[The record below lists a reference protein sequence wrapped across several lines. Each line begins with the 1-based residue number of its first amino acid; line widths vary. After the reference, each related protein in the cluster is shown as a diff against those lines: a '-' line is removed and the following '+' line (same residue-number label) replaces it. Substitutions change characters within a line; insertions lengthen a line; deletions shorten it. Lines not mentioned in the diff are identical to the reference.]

1 MEHVMKQHNYLS
13 NINFLVVDDNAFM
26 RTTIRRILETLGA
39 FRVREAPDGAEAI
52 KMMESWSVDIVLT
65 DWVMTPL
72 DGIEFTKIVRHSRE
86 FAHRFV
92 PIIIVSAYSES
103 WRVAEARDAG
113 VTEYIV
119 KPISAT
125 TMFAHI
131 RKAVEE
137 PRPFI
142 NAPGYF
148 GPDRR
153 RHDLGCTVERRK
165 TEPAIIPPDSIE
177 SLGLTASPLSLFRK
191 RGRPGTTKMPHYDV
205 AGAQAANAPT
215 VPPRA

>member
-1 MEHVMKQHNYLS
+1 MKQHNYLS

-52 KMMESWSVDIVLT
+52 KMMENWAVDIVLT

-86 FAHRFV
+86 FPHRFV

-103 WRVAEARDAG
+103 WRVTEARDAG

-131 RKAVEE
+131 RKVVEE

-153 RHDLGCTVERRK
+153 RHDLGCTAERRK
-165 TEPAIIPPDSIE
+165 TEPEIIPPDRIE
-177 SLGLTASPLSLFRK
+177 PHGLTASPLSLFRK
-191 RGRPGTTKMPHYDV
+191 RRRPGTIKMPRYDV
-205 AGAQAANAPT
+205 AGAQAANVPT
-215 VPPRA
+215 ASPRV